1 METPKNLIP
10 LIDADLIVYRCG
22 FAGDEE
28 EPLEFKLQSVK
39 TVLDGIMGM
48 FPEAPSRRI
57 FLSGKN
63 NYRDK
68 LATIRIYKGN
78 RDPHNKPVYYDEI
91 RQYLIDFQGAEVI
104 DGMEADDKLG
114 IEQWKCKDRS
124 TCIVTS
130 DKDLNCIPGWHY
142 NWVKGETYYQTLAD
156 ANKCFWTQVLTGDT
170 TDNIQGIPK
179 VGPKTAEKVLAK
191 TNGSWIEMYTAV
203 AEEYK
208 KYYKEQARAAF
219 HENAS
224 LVWIQREAGVNYDN
238 SRFSIC
244 GDT

>member
-1 METPKNLIP
+1 MV
-10 LIDADLIVYRCG
+10 VYRCG
-22 FAGDEE
+22 FAGDDD
-28 EPLEFKLQSVK
+28 EPLEYKLQSVK
-39 TVLDGIMGM
+39 TVIDNIMAQ
-48 FPEAPSRRI
+48 FPEATSRRA

-91 RQYLIDFQGAEVI
+91 REYLIGYQGAEVV
-104 DGMEADDKLG
+104 DGMEADDALG
-114 IEQWKCKDRS
+114 IAQWAAKDKS

-142 NWVKGETYYQTLAD
+142 NWVKGETYYQTLAE
-156 ANKCFWTQVLTGDT
+156 ANKCFWSQVLTGDT

-179 VGPKTAEKVLAK
+179 VGPKTAEKVLSK
-191 TNGSWIEMYTAV
+191 TNGSWVDMYAAV
-203 AEEYK
+203 GEEYK
-208 KYYKEQARAAF
+208 KYYKDQAYAAF

-224 LVWIQREAGVNYDN
+224 LIWIQRDAGVNYDGKP
-238 SRFSIC
+238 FPE
-244 GDT
+244 T

>member
-1 METPKNLIP
+1 MV
-10 LIDADLIVYRCG
+10 VYRCG
-22 FAGDEE
+22 FAGDDD
-28 EPLEFKLQSVK
+28 EPLEYKLQSVK
-39 TVLDGIMGM
+39 TVLDGIMAN
-48 FPEAPSRRI
+48 FPEATTRRA
-57 FLSGKN
+57 FLSGKD

-68 LATIRIYKGN
+68 IATIRIYKGN

-91 RQYLIDFQGAEVI
+91 REYLIGYQGAEVV
-104 DGMEADDKLG
+104 DGMEADDALG
-114 IEQWKCKDRS
+114 IAQWAAKDKS

-179 VGPKTAEKVLAK
+179 VGPKTAEKILAK

-224 LVWIQREAGVNYDN
+224 LVWIMREAGVNYD
-238 SRFSIC
+238 SKPFPEA
-244 GDT
+244 